1 MYSRNDLELIE
12 TLHAPYSG
20 LLLTAD
26 AVAVYEALQAV
37 TDGKAAAPEVVRALV
52 VLARAHRRAPDLVPE
67 VEAYV
72 ALAWHTTR
80 GH

>member
-1 MYSRNDLELIE
+1 MYSRNDLDLIE

-20 LLLTAD
+20 LLLTTG
-26 AVAVYEALQAV
+26 AVAVFEALQAV
-37 TDGKAAAPEVVRALV
+37 TDRKAAPEVVRALV
-52 VLARAHRRAPDLVPE
+52 ALARAHRRAPDLVPE